1 MKNWPAMLLAP
12 TLALANLAITYSLTT
27 PACARQSQLSP
38 NLVSA
43 VILLVCLWFTVQAG
57 RNWLAHGAGQP
68 ALPEDSAPERERFVA
83 LVSVMVGAL
92 SCLAVLAQ
100 WFPQWILSPC
110 AN

>member
-1 MKNWPAMLLAP
+1 MLLAP

-43 VILLVCLWFTVQAG
+43 VILLVCLWFTLQAW
-57 RNWLAHGAGQP
+57 RNWIAQGGGQP
-68 ALPEDSAPERERFVA
+68 SLPEDAAPLRERFVA
-83 LVSVMVGAL
+83 LVAGMVGAL
-92 SCLAVLAQ
+92 SCLAVVAQ